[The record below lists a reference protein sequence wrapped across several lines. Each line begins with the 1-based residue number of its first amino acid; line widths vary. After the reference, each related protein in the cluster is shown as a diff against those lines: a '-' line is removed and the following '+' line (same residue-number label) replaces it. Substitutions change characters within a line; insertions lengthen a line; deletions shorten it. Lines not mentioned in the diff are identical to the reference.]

1 MSLIEQFHAG
11 GIFMYGILAFLI
23 LTVGFVA
30 ERSIALYILHK
41 TPTADFRDK
50 ILSFIAKGDFQSALD
65 YIRANETNKTSVGK
79 VAETGLM
86 IRNASG
92 GEEQLQARMDE
103 VLTEEISRVDKRTGF
118 LSMFG
123 NVATLLGLLG
133 TVTGLIASFAGI
145 ASATPTE
152 RATLLGKGI
161 SEALNST
168 AFGLV
173 AAIPALIAFAV
184 LQNKT
189 DKIINE
195 ITETSSKIYHDIL
208 FHSEGNTEITEAK
221 KSNTDSTEQTTNA

>member
-1 MSLIEQFHAG
+1 MSLLEQFHAG
-11 GIFMYGILAFLI
+11 GPFMYGILAFLI
-23 LTVGFVA
+23 LTVAFVS
-30 ERSIALYILHK
+30 ERTLALYFLYK
-41 TPTADFRDK
+41 KPAEDFRDK
-50 ILSFIAKGDFQSALD
+50 ILGFIAKGDFQSALD
-65 YIRANETNKTSVGK
+65 FVRAGDKNKTAIGK

-103 VLTEEISRVDKRTGF
+103 ILTEEISRVDKRTGF

-208 FHSEGNTEITEAK
+208 FHSEGNAAEASTSASAE
-221 KSNTDSTEQTTNA
+221 KSQEQPNA

>member
-23 LTVGFVA
+23 LTIAFVA
-30 ERSIALYILHK
+30 ERSIALYFLYK
-41 TPTADFRDK
+41 RPADDFRDK
-50 ILSFIAKGDFQSALD
+50 ILGFIAKGDFQSALD
-65 YIRANETNKTSVGK
+65 FVRANGTNKTAIGK

-103 VLTEEISRVDKRTGF
+103 ILTEEISRVDKRTGF

-173 AAIPALIAFAV
+173 AAIPALIAFAI

-208 FHSEGNTEITEAK
+208 FHSEGGADITTSSSA
-221 KSNTDSTEQTTNA
+221 QTTTTEEQPNA